1 MSTQEQLGLGVPGE
15 ERVTRSYGAVTS
27 TTDCGTAGA
36 LRVELVLVERHGQ
49 SDVEVVRLVEGGRVT
64 TVPIDTLEGLLR
76 ALSRARDSSE
86 RRKARR
92 GRL

>member
-1 MSTQEQLGLGVPGE
+1 MSGQGQLGLGEPGE

-49 SDVEVVRLVEGGRVT
+49 SDVEVVRLVEGNRVT
-64 TVPIDTLEGLLR
+64 TIPMDTLDALLR
-76 ALSRARDSSE
+76 GLSRAKDSSE

-92 GRL
+92 GKP

>member
-1 MSTQEQLGLGVPGE
+1 MSAQHQLPLVEPGS
-15 ERVTRSYGAVTS
+15 ERVERSYGAVTS
-27 TTDCGTAGA
+27 TTECGVAGA
-36 LRVELVLVERHGQ
+36 LHVELVLVERHGQ

-76 ALSRARDSSE
+76 ALSRAKDSSE

-92 GRL
+92 ARP